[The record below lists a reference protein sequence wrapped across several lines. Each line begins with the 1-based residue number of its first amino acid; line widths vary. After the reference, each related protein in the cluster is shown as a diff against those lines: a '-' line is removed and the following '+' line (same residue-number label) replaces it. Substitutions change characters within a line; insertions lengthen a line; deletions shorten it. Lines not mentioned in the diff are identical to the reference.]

1 MEFEKYIEAKRF
13 RHGDFIIEITRE
25 DGGFE
30 AYLSHKNY
38 GVKAFMFGC
47 PEIQGDD
54 VITLSDFERM
64 VEEMLEDHERYYAED
79 YMDE

>member
-13 RHGDFIIEITRE
+13 RHGDFIVEITRE
-25 DGGFE
+25 DGVFE

-47 PEIQGDD
+47 PEIQNDD
-54 VITLSDFERM
+54 VITLNDFERM

-79 YMDE
+79 YMD

>member
-25 DGGFE
+25 DEGFE

-64 VEEMLEDHERYYAED
+64 VEEVLEDHERYYAED
-79 YMDE
+79 Y

>member
-25 DGGFE
+25 DGVFE

-47 PEIQGDD
+47 PEIQNDRT
-54 VITLSDFERM
+54 ITAENFERM
-64 VEEMLEDHERYYAED
+64 IEDMLEDHERYYAED